1 MLHFEKLVVWQK
13 SLLYARELVNIADG
27 LHHKY
32 QSSFGD
38 QLRRSALSI
47 PNNIAEGSGRTSSRD
62 RSNFYAVARGSLYE
76 SVNILKLLE
85 ELNPPCLKGF
95 DFGILYQIAEEV
107 AKMIFGLS
115 KRS

>member
-13 SLLYARELVNIADG
+13 SLLYARELVKMADE
-27 LHHKY
+27 LPQKY

-47 PNNIAEGSGRTSSRD
+47 PNNIAEGSGRASSRD
-62 RSNFYAVARGSLYE
+62 RANFYSVARGSLYE

-85 ELNPPCLKGF
+85 ELKLSCLKGF
-95 DFGILYQIAEEV
+95 NFGILYGIAEEV